1 MNRQVIMLAMSG
13 GIDSGVAAV
22 LLKEQGYQVRGL
34 FMKHPY
40 QRDGGAESDA
50 RRIAEYLGIPFE
62 ILDVSEPFECVVEY
76 FTDEYFLGRTPNPCV
91 YCNRRIKFG
100 VLSKYARKHGADGLA
115 TGHYVRRG
123 EVDGFPALF
132 RGVDSMKDQ
141 SYVLYGI
148 DRSVLDQLVFPLGEL
163 TKTEV
168 RGIARRVGLHVR
180 DKKESQDICFVE
192 RGKHPEFLHRR
203 RPGVDTS
210 GKFVSPD
217 GTCLGLHGGFE
228 RFTVG
233 QRKGMGVGFGE
244 RIFVLR
250 LEAETHNV
258 VIGPYSALACKRLLA
273 DDVRWLLPEVPDG
286 PFRCEVKIRYRTEPV
301 SATVFPYSD
310 EMIELRFDEP
320 RYGVAPGQSAVFY
333 LGDRLCGGATIAAV
347 NGS

>member
-1 MNRQVIMLAMSG
+1 MSG
-13 GIDSGVAAV
+13 GVDSGVAAV
-22 LLKEQGYQVRGL
+22 LLKEQGYRVRGL

-40 QRDGGAESDA
+40 QRENESDA
-50 RRIAEYLGIPFE
+50 ARTAEQLGIAFE
-62 ILDVSEPFECVVEY
+62 VLDVSEPFEQVVEH
-76 FTDEYFLGRTPNPCV
+76 FTDEYLRGRTPNPCV
-91 YCNRRIKFG
+91 HCNRMIKFG
-100 VLSKYARKHGADGLA
+100 VLFDYAKKNGADGFA

-132 RGVDSMKDQ
+132 RGIDPEKDQ
-141 SYVLYGI
+141 SYVLYGVGRSTL
-148 DRSVLDQLVFPLGEL
+148 DRLYFPLGNR
-163 TKTEV
+163 TKNEV
-168 RGIARRVGLHVR
+168 REIARRIGLHVL

-192 RGKHPEFLHRR
+192 RGKHPEFLHQR
-203 RPGVDTS
+203 RPDIDTS

-250 LEAETHNV
+250 LEAETCNV

-273 DDVRWLLPEVPDG
+273 DDVRWLLPEVPNG

-301 SATVFPYSD
+301 SATVFSRNNG
-310 EMIELRFDEP
+310 EVELEFDEP

-333 LGDRLCGGATIAAV
+333 LGERLCGGATIRVA
-347 NGS
+347 NPSSTKQHH